1 MFGGGILLNLIHK
14 MYRKD
19 KVTIDLIN
27 AINTKLRVIEEKIND
42 LYKQIFLDY
51 STWYLELKG
60 KEMSI
65 EKKLDD
71 LDKRRAYVRTR
82 LLGVGTA
89 TKELLESTANTVP
102 GVKVEID
109 FRDMMVILRFL
120 KVENNKFLGI
130 VKRSLETM
138 IPYHLDM
145 MLEYDHI
152 NWGEIKDVT
161 WGAVKN
167 YTWESV
173 SQSVAGTIL
182 GGLDDD
188 FD

>member
-1 MFGGGILLNLIHK
+1 MLRMINKL
-14 MYRKD
+14 YRKD
-19 KVTIDLIN
+19 KVTLDIIN
-27 AINTKLRVIEEKIND
+27 ALTTKLKCCEVKIDD

-51 STWYLELKG
+51 STWYLDLKE

-65 EKKLDD
+65 GKKLDD
-71 LDKRRAYVRTR
+71 IEKRRAYIRTR

-102 GVKVEID
+102 GVTVEVG
-109 FRDMMVILRFL
+109 FKDMTVILKFI
-120 KVENNKFLGI
+120 KVENNKFLGV
-130 VKRSLETM
+130 VKRTLETM

-145 MLEYDHI
+145 MLEYEHI
-152 NWGEIKDVT
+152 NWGELKAVT
-161 WGAVKN
+161 WGAVKP
-167 YTWESV
+167 YTWQSV

>member
-1 MFGGGILLNLIHK
+1 MLNLIHK
-14 MYRKD
+14 LYRKD
-19 KVTIDLIN
+19 NVTIDIIKAL
-27 AINTKLRVIEEKIND
+27 TVKLTCTENKIND
-42 LYKQIFLDY
+42 LYKQMFLDY
-51 STWYLELKG
+51 ATWYLDLKEN
-60 KEMSI
+60 EMAI
-65 EKKLDD
+65 GKKLDD

-82 LLGVGTA
+82 LLGTGTA

-102 GVKVEID
+102 GVTVQVGFK
-109 FRDMMVILRFL
+109 DMLVILEFL
-120 KVENNKFLGI
+120 KVENNKYLSI
-130 VKRSLETM
+130 AKRSIENM

-145 MLEYDHI
+145 MLKYEHV
-152 NWGEIKDVT
+152 NWGELRGVT
-161 WGAVKN
+161 WGAVKP

>member
-1 MFGGGILLNLIHK
+1 M
-14 MYRKD
+14 
-19 KVTIDLIN
+19 
-27 AINTKLRVIEEKIND
+27 
-42 LYKQIFLDY
+42 
-51 STWYLELKG
+51 ELKE
-60 KEMSI
+60 KEMFI
-65 EKKLDD
+65 NKRLND
-71 LDKRRAYVRTR
+71 LDKRRAYVKTR

-89 TKELLESTANTVP
+89 TKELLENTANTVN
-102 GVKVEID
+102 GVKVEVD
-109 FRDMMVILRFL
+109 FKDMTVILKFI
-120 KVENNKFLGI
+120 KVENNKYLGL

-145 MLEYDHI
+145 GLEYEHI
-152 NWGEIKDVT
+152 NWGELKDVT
-161 WGAVKN
+161 WGAVKP